1 MCQRLSFL
9 EKEVKQLK
17 ASNDQSFAAQEK
29 IDVEVARLQAALEKS
44 EKLLEA
50 ERFLPPQSTTLFS
63 RSIAAEM
70 ESCVLHRNKRVVL
83 QKPPVAVPC
92 VFWRAGRCNR
102 RPCRFL
108 HAEQPPSAPEKNTKR
123 NLQTPLSSPA
133 TNGKRNLQTP
143 LSSPA
148 TNAKRNLQPPFALA
162 TKGKRN
168 LEPPY
173 APVTNDKH
181 DLAWRGDNTASSVV
195 LPHASSVIVYDK
207 KNKIAADRDTV
218 RNESNCSLL
227 ATIRGHQQAISG
239 IALASDTNRL
249 LLGSKDG
256 TISVWDSL
264 TGQRVR
270 VNIMGA
276 EVGALLT
283 EQHWSFMGVFDS
295 FQAYNSHTKTQY
307 IIEELGGQVHAIAA
321 SNGFVFAGI
330 QDGSILA
337 WQFNS
342 EELITE
348 QPMASLDGHLLP
360 VVSLLVHEDIY
371 SGSTDHTIKVWDLTS
386 LQCIQTINGHTSSV
400 MSLLS
405 WGPYIL
411 SCSLDNSI
419 KIWAT
424 SEGSQ
429 QLQLVYTH
437 QENNGVISLCGISDA
452 NAKSV
457 LICARSDR
465 SICLYDLPSFTQ
477 RGQIHFSEELKV
489 VKSDP
494 SGLFFTGDATGELR
508 VWSLSG

>member
-1 MCQRLSFL
+1 
-9 EKEVKQLK
+9 
-17 ASNDQSFAAQEK
+17 
-29 IDVEVARLQAALEKS
+29 
-44 EKLLEA
+44 
-50 ERFLPPQSTTLFS
+50 
-63 RSIAAEM
+63 M

-133 TNGKRNLQTP
+133 TNAKRNLQTP

-148 TNAKRNLQPPFALA
+148 TNAKRNLQPPFAPA
-162 TKGKRN
+162 TKGKHN
-168 LEPPY
+168 LQPPS
-173 APVTNDKH
+173 APVANDKH
-181 DLAWRGDNTASSVV
+181 DLAWRGENTASSVV
-195 LPHASSVIVYDK
+195 SPHASSGANLSTVERARPVESFADEIVADTAPANQQVQVIADD

-227 ATIRGHQQAISG
+227 ATLRGHQ
-239 IALASDTNRL
+239 
-249 LLGSKDG
+249 
-256 TISVWDSL
+256 
-264 TGQRVR
+264 QRVR

-360 VVSLLVHEDIY
+360 
-371 SGSTDHTIKVWDLTS
+371 
-386 LQCIQTINGHTSSV
+386 
-400 MSLLS
+400 
-405 WGPYIL
+405 
-411 SCSLDNSI
+411 
-419 KIWAT
+419 IWAT

-465 SICLYDLPSFTQ
+465 SVCLYDLPSFTR

-494 SGLFFTGDATGELR
+494 SCLFFTGDATGELR
-508 VWSLSG
+508 VWSLSS

>member
-1 MCQRLSFL
+1 
-9 EKEVKQLK
+9 
-17 ASNDQSFAAQEK
+17 
-29 IDVEVARLQAALEKS
+29 
-44 EKLLEA
+44 
-50 ERFLPPQSTTLFS
+50 
-63 RSIAAEM
+63 M
-70 ESCVLHRNKRVVL
+70 ESCVLLRNKRVVL

-133 TNGKRNLQTP
+133 TKGKH
-143 LSSPA
+143 
-148 TNAKRNLQPPFALA
+148 NLQPPS
-162 TKGKRN
+162 
-168 LEPPY
+168 
-173 APVTNDKH
+173 APVTNDKT
-181 DLAWRGDNTASSVV
+181 DLAWRGENTASSVV
-195 LPHASSVIVYDK
+195 SPHASSGANLSTVERPRPVESFADEIVADTAPANQQVIADD

-227 ATIRGHQQAISG
+227 ATLRGHQ
-239 IALASDTNRL
+239 
-249 LLGSKDG
+249 
-256 TISVWDSL
+256 
-264 TGQRVR
+264 QRVR

-337 WQFNS
+337 WHAIQFRRINYRTADGIS
-342 EELITE
+342 RW
-348 QPMASLDGHLLP
+348 ASTSNLGHFRRNDRYFTFNYFLF
-360 VVSLLVHEDIY
+360 
-371 SGSTDHTIKVWDLTS
+371 
-386 LQCIQTINGHTSSV
+386 LQ
-400 MSLLS
+400 
-405 WGPYIL
+405 
-411 SCSLDNSI
+411 
-419 KIWAT
+419 
-424 SEGSQ
+424 
-429 QLQLVYTH
+429 
-437 QENNGVISLCGISDA
+437 GVISLCGISDA

-465 SICLYDLPSFTQ
+465 SVCLYDLPSFTR
-477 RGQIHFSEELKV
+477 RGQIHFSEELKL

-494 SGLFFTGDATGELR
+494 SCLFFTGDATGELR
-508 VWSLSG
+508 VWSLSS

>member
-1 MCQRLSFL
+1 
-9 EKEVKQLK
+9 
-17 ASNDQSFAAQEK
+17 
-29 IDVEVARLQAALEKS
+29 
-44 EKLLEA
+44 
-50 ERFLPPQSTTLFS
+50 
-63 RSIAAEM
+63 M
-70 ESCVLHRNKRVVL
+70 ESCVLLRNKRVVL

-133 TNGKRNLQTP
+133 TKGKH
-143 LSSPA
+143 
-148 TNAKRNLQPPFALA
+148 NLQPPS
-162 TKGKRN
+162 
-168 LEPPY
+168 
-173 APVTNDKH
+173 APVTNDKT
-181 DLAWRGDNTASSVV
+181 DLAWRGENTASSVV
-195 LPHASSVIVYDK
+195 SPHASSGANLSTVERPRPVESFADEIVADTAPANQQVIISQVIADD

-227 ATIRGHQQAISG
+227 ATLRGHQQAISG

-337 WQFNS
+337 WHAIQFRRINYRTADGIS
-342 EELITE
+342 RW
-348 QPMASLDGHLLP
+348 AS
-360 VVSLLVHEDIY
+360 
-371 SGSTDHTIKVWDLTS
+371 
-386 LQCIQTINGHTSSV
+386 TSS
-400 MSLLS
+400 
-405 WGPYIL
+405 
-411 SCSLDNSI
+411 
-419 KIWAT
+419 
-424 SEGSQ
+424 
-429 QLQLVYTH
+429 
-437 QENNGVISLCGISDA
+437 
-452 NAKSV
+452 SV
-457 LICARSDR
+457 TAS
-465 SICLYDLPSFTQ
+465 
-477 RGQIHFSEELKV
+477 
-489 VKSDP
+489 
-494 SGLFFTGDATGELR
+494 A
-508 VWSLSG
+508 

>member
-1 MCQRLSFL
+1 
-9 EKEVKQLK
+9 
-17 ASNDQSFAAQEK
+17 
-29 IDVEVARLQAALEKS
+29 
-44 EKLLEA
+44 
-50 ERFLPPQSTTLFS
+50 
-63 RSIAAEM
+63 M

-133 TNGKRNLQTP
+133 TNAKRNLQTP

-148 TNAKRNLQPPFALA
+148 TNAKRNLQPPFAPA

-168 LEPPY
+168 LEPPS

-181 DLAWRGDNTASSVV
+181 DLAWRGENTASSVV
-195 LPHASSVIVYDK
+195 SPHASSGANLSTVERPRPVESFADEIVADTAPANQQVIADD
-207 KNKIAADRDTV
+207 KNKIATDRDTV

-227 ATIRGHQQAISG
+227 ATLRGHQQAISG
-239 IALASDTNRL
+239 IALASATNRL

-256 TISVWDSL
+256 TISVWDS
-264 TGQRVR
+264 RVR

-307 IIEELGGQVHAIAA
+307 IIEKLGGQVHAIAA

-342 EELITE
+342 EELITV

-360 VVSLLVHEDIY
+360 
-371 SGSTDHTIKVWDLTS
+371 
-386 LQCIQTINGHTSSV
+386 
-400 MSLLS
+400 
-405 WGPYIL
+405 
-411 SCSLDNSI
+411 
-419 KIWAT
+419 IWAT

-465 SICLYDLPSFTQ
+465 SVCLYDLPSFTQ

-508 VWSLSG
+508 VWSLSS

>member
-1 MCQRLSFL
+1 
-9 EKEVKQLK
+9 
-17 ASNDQSFAAQEK
+17 
-29 IDVEVARLQAALEKS
+29 
-44 EKLLEA
+44 
-50 ERFLPPQSTTLFS
+50 
-63 RSIAAEM
+63 M

-173 APVTNDKH
+173 APV
-181 DLAWRGDNTASSVV
+181 
-195 LPHASSVIVYDK
+195 IVYDK

-227 ATIRGHQQAISG
+227 ATIRGHQ
-239 IALASDTNRL
+239 
-249 LLGSKDG
+249 
-256 TISVWDSL
+256 
-264 TGQRVR
+264 QRVR

-360 VVSLLVHEDIY
+360 
-371 SGSTDHTIKVWDLTS
+371 VWDLTS

>member
-1 MCQRLSFL
+1 
-9 EKEVKQLK
+9 
-17 ASNDQSFAAQEK
+17 
-29 IDVEVARLQAALEKS
+29 
-44 EKLLEA
+44 
-50 ERFLPPQSTTLFS
+50 
-63 RSIAAEM
+63 M

-133 TNGKRNLQTP
+133 TNAKRNPQTPLSSPATNAKRNLQTPLSSPATNAKRNLQTP

-148 TNAKRNLQPPFALA
+148 TNAKRNLQPPFAPA
-162 TKGKRN
+162 TKSMRN
-168 LEPPY
+168 LEPPS
-173 APVTNDKH
+173 APVSNDKH
-181 DLAWRGDNTASSVV
+181 DLAWRGENTASSVV
-195 LPHASSVIVYDK
+195 SPHASSGANLSTVERPRPVESFADEIVADTAPANQQVTADD

-227 ATIRGHQQAISG
+227 ATLRGHQ
-239 IALASDTNRL
+239 
-249 LLGSKDG
+249 
-256 TISVWDSL
+256 
-264 TGQRVR
+264 QRVR

-330 QDGSILA
+330 QVYIYIYIIFNHDGSILA

-342 EELITE
+342 EELITV

-360 VVSLLVHEDIY
+360 VMSLLVHEDKLY
-371 SGSTDHTIKVWDLTS
+371 SGSMDHTIK
-386 LQCIQTINGHTSSV
+386 
-400 MSLLS
+400 
-405 WGPYIL
+405 
-411 SCSLDNSI
+411 
-419 KIWAT
+419 
-424 SEGSQ
+424 
-429 QLQLVYTH
+429 
-437 QENNGVISLCGISDA
+437 GVISLCGISDA

-465 SICLYDLPSFTQ
+465 SVCLYDLPSFTQ

-494 SGLFFTGDATGELR
+494 SGLFFTGDAAGELR
-508 VWSLSG
+508 VWSLSS

>member
-1 MCQRLSFL
+1 
-9 EKEVKQLK
+9 
-17 ASNDQSFAAQEK
+17 
-29 IDVEVARLQAALEKS
+29 
-44 EKLLEA
+44 
-50 ERFLPPQSTTLFS
+50 
-63 RSIAAEM
+63 M

-133 TNGKRNLQTP
+133 TNAKRNPQTPLSSPATNAKRNLQTPLSSPATNAKRNLQTP

-148 TNAKRNLQPPFALA
+148 TNAKRNLQPPFAPA
-162 TKGKRN
+162 TKSMRN
-168 LEPPY
+168 LEPPS
-173 APVTNDKH
+173 APVSNDKH
-181 DLAWRGDNTASSVV
+181 DLAWRGENTASSVV
-195 LPHASSVIVYDK
+195 SPHASSGANLSTVERPRPVESFADEIVADTAPANQQVTADD

-227 ATIRGHQQAISG
+227 ATLRGHQQAISA
-239 IALASDTNRL
+239 IALASATNRL

-256 TISVWDSL
+256 TISVWDSV

-342 EELITE
+342 EELITV

-360 VVSLLVHEDIY
+360 VMSLLVHEDKLY
-371 SGSTDHTIKVWDLTS
+371 SGSMDHTIKVWDLTS

-429 QLQLVYTH
+429 QLELVYTH

-465 SICLYDLPSFTQ
+465 SVCLYDLPSFTQ

-494 SGLFFTGDATGELR
+494 SGLFFTGDAAGELR
-508 VWSLSG
+508 VWSLSS

>member
-1 MCQRLSFL
+1 
-9 EKEVKQLK
+9 
-17 ASNDQSFAAQEK
+17 
-29 IDVEVARLQAALEKS
+29 
-44 EKLLEA
+44 
-50 ERFLPPQSTTLFS
+50 
-63 RSIAAEM
+63 M
-70 ESCVLHRNKRVVL
+70 ESCVLLRNKRVVL

-133 TNGKRNLQTP
+133 TNAKRNLQTP

-148 TNAKRNLQPPFALA
+148 TNAKRNLQPPFAPA

-168 LEPPY
+168 LEPPS
-173 APVTNDKH
+173 APVTNDKT
-181 DLAWRGDNTASSVV
+181 DLAWRGENTASSVV
-195 LPHASSVIVYDK
+195 SPHASSGANLYTVERPRPVESFAEEIVADTAPANQQVIVSVIADD

-227 ATIRGHQQAISG
+227 ATLRGHQQAISG

-360 VVSLLVHEDIY
+360 VVSLLVHEDKLY
-371 SGSTDHTIKVWDLTS
+371 SGSMDHTIKVWDLTS

>member
-1 MCQRLSFL
+1 
-9 EKEVKQLK
+9 
-17 ASNDQSFAAQEK
+17 
-29 IDVEVARLQAALEKS
+29 
-44 EKLLEA
+44 
-50 ERFLPPQSTTLFS
+50 
-63 RSIAAEM
+63 M
-70 ESCVLHRNKRVVL
+70 ESCVLLRNKRVVL

-133 TNGKRNLQTP
+133 TNAKRNLQTP

-148 TNAKRNLQPPFALA
+148 TNAKRNLQPPFAPA
-162 TKGKRN
+162 TKGKHN
-168 LEPPY
+168 LQPPS
-173 APVTNDKH
+173 APVTNDKT
-181 DLAWRGDNTASSVV
+181 DLAWRGENTASSVV
-195 LPHASSVIVYDK
+195 SPHASSGANLSTVERPRPVIADD

-227 ATIRGHQQAISG
+227 ATLRGHQ
-239 IALASDTNRL
+239 
-249 LLGSKDG
+249 
-256 TISVWDSL
+256 
-264 TGQRVR
+264 QRVR

-360 VVSLLVHEDIY
+360 VVDRYFTFNYFLF
-371 SGSTDHTIKVWDLTS
+371 
-386 LQCIQTINGHTSSV
+386 LQ
-400 MSLLS
+400 
-405 WGPYIL
+405 
-411 SCSLDNSI
+411 
-419 KIWAT
+419 
-424 SEGSQ
+424 
-429 QLQLVYTH
+429 
-437 QENNGVISLCGISDA
+437 GVISLCGISDA

>member
-1 MCQRLSFL
+1 
-9 EKEVKQLK
+9 
-17 ASNDQSFAAQEK
+17 
-29 IDVEVARLQAALEKS
+29 
-44 EKLLEA
+44 
-50 ERFLPPQSTTLFS
+50 
-63 RSIAAEM
+63 M
-70 ESCVLHRNKRVVL
+70 ESCVLLRNKRVVL

-133 TNGKRNLQTP
+133 TNAKRNLQTP

-148 TNAKRNLQPPFALA
+148 TNAKRNLQPPFAPA
-162 TKGKRN
+162 TKGKHN
-168 LEPPY
+168 LQPPS
-173 APVTNDKH
+173 APVTNDKT
-181 DLAWRGDNTASSVV
+181 DLAWRGENTASSVV
-195 LPHASSVIVYDK
+195 SPHASSGANLSTVERPRPVIADD

-227 ATIRGHQQAISG
+227 ATLRGHQ
-239 IALASDTNRL
+239 
-249 LLGSKDG
+249 
-256 TISVWDSL
+256 
-264 TGQRVR
+264 QRVR

-348 QPMASLDGHLLP
+348 QPMTSLDGHLLP
-360 VVSLLVHEDIY
+360 VVSLLVHEDKLY
-371 SGSTDHTIKVWDLTS
+371 SGSMDHTIK
-386 LQCIQTINGHTSSV
+386 
-400 MSLLS
+400 
-405 WGPYIL
+405 
-411 SCSLDNSI
+411 
-419 KIWAT
+419 
-424 SEGSQ
+424 
-429 QLQLVYTH
+429 
-437 QENNGVISLCGISDA
+437 GVISLCGISDA

-477 RGQIHFSEELKV
+477 RGQIHFSEALKV

-508 VWSLSG
+508 VWSLSS